1 MTEFG
6 IKRRKI
12 NPRYPD
18 ANGEA
23 ERLNGRMNKVVKNA
37 IAESLDWRNVID
49 DWPLAYRTTS
59 HAITGQLP
67 AVSMFG
73 SNVNYKLPSLG
84 PTAPIK
90 VSRTS

>member
-12 NPRYPD
+12 TPRYPD

-49 DWPLAYRTTS
+49 D
-59 HAITGQLP
+59 
-67 AVSMFG
+67 
-73 SNVNYKLPSLG
+73 
-84 PTAPIK
+84 
-90 VSRTS
+90 